1 MDGDR
6 ITASLTAESVG
17 NLSEDSLTAVL
28 RDALATLDLP
38 TPSVRATHVSHLKNF
53 NVTRFLPADFVESV
67 DFTSMT
73 VESLLT
79 GKEKRPHKRNP
90 LDEA

>member
-6 ITASLTAESVG
+6 ITASLTAEFVG
-17 NLSEDSLTAVL
+17 NLSAEALTAAL
-28 RDALATLDLP
+28 RDALSASDLP
-38 TPSVRATHVSHLKNF
+38 TPSVRDTHVKHLKNF
-53 NVTRFLPADFVESV
+53 NVTRFYPEDFVESV
-67 DFTSMT
+67 DFTVMT
-73 VESLLT
+73 AESLLN